1 MKHYQDTETG
11 KIWAFEDNF
20 NIHNHTNRNI
30 PTTLSEN
37 VIEKP
42 NEEHFWHDQ
51 NWVHIDNLPQDYEEP
66 ISSVPI
72 YNPAWITF
80 LLPVGTYVWPD
91 HEEQLNI
98 TLNQINNNTYNASL
112 FPKISTTL
120 ELSES
125 NLLALITYDGALS
138 IPMCQAFPDANTAVN
153 TINKIEGALFLGG
166 IQLNPTDHKSIECG
180 SLSEVGQNIHSYVTT
195 AHNRFRTHSA
205 SISERIILSAPNY
218 IKVSDFHSAF
228 TTGLNILN
236 KINNLSPIY
245 IIKGHNALVAWDLS
259 DSLSNLWISV
269 EQLTSYLW
277 HNNFLVNLHNF
288 PQKVQRKYSLLKNTN
303 SDWKIS
309 KRLTLLSQVS
319 LITQVELSVLDVARE
334 ERNKLVHSGAIPNFE
349 VVESLWFSLLS
360 LLERHSGTSIS
371 SLKLRTSESNNKF
384 RKHYPPG
391 FADVRSV
398 NNTAFPEWPTKD

>member
-245 IIKGHNALVAWDLS
+245 IIKGHNALVEWDLS

-319 LITQVELSVLDVARE
+319 LITQVELR
-334 ERNKLVHSGAIPNFE
+334 
-349 VVESLWFSLLS
+349 
-360 LLERHSGTSIS
+360 
-371 SLKLRTSESNNKF
+371 
-384 RKHYPPG
+384 
-391 FADVRSV
+391 
-398 NNTAFPEWPTKD
+398 